1 MRMPIRSYRLAAAF
15 AAIAYSATAGT
26 AQAQVE
32 PVAASPSAA
41 PVRWNLGDVVSAALV
56 NHPLIGQ
63 ADAGTRAAAARRGQ
77 AASALL
83 PQAAAAAGWSWSE
96 AHSATTGNQEHTTAT
111 TVKGTVSQLLTDFG
125 RTGASIAKAGD
136 LAAASAQSARSSRV
150 EVMFAAEVAYFN
162 VLRAVNLQGVRRE
175 TLRQREALQ
184 RQAQAFFD
192 AGLKA
197 RIDVVRAEANLYQ
210 ARADAASVEHEVR
223 TARLILLNRMGIDG
237 PLDFEL
243 EGAPAMVEAAGT
255 REDWLR
261 EADEK
266 HPDLGALRLQ
276 LAAARNNRLAADR
289 GDNPSI
295 TASGSLGWS
304 GTDELPSDRA
314 WSLGA
319 QLNVPVFNGH
329 LTRQQTAEA
338 EALVA
343 AAEFAL
349 GDRRRQIRLQVEQA
363 EQAMQDAVEQ
373 VAASEKAREA
383 FAENLRLATG
393 RYEAG
398 AADIIEM
405 IDAQVQM
412 TTAETNL
419 VQARFDQ
426 GTALA
431 ALYRALGRLPQSG
444 R

>member
-1 MRMPIRSYRLAAAF
+1 MRTLAGSWRLAALVVAF
-15 AAIAYSATAGT
+15 FCGLTVGKVRAQGDAVPATA
-26 AQAQVE
+26 
-32 PVAASPSAA
+32 PAAA
-41 PVRWNLGDVVSAALV
+41 VRWSLGDVISTALD

-63 ADAGTRAAAARRGQ
+63 ADAAKRATLARREQ
-77 AASALL
+77 AASVKL
-83 PQAAAAAGWSWSE
+83 PQVAASAGWTWAE
-96 AHSATTGNQEHTTAT
+96 NHSATTGDQVRSTVS
-111 TVKGTVSQLLTDFG
+111 TVKGTMTQLLTDFG
-125 RTGASIAKAGD
+125 RTGAALARAGD

-150 EVMFAAEVAYFN
+150 DVVFAAEVAYFN
-162 VLRAVNLQGVRRE
+162 VLRAVNLQSVRRE

-210 ARADAASVEHEVR
+210 ARADAVGVEHEVQ

-237 PLDFEL
+237 PADFEL
-243 EGAPAMVEAAGT
+243 AAPPEMVEAAGT
-255 REDWLR
+255 RTDWLR

-276 LAAARNNRLAADR
+276 LAAARSNRLAAHR
-289 GDNPSI
+289 GDNPSL
-295 TASGSLGWS
+295 TASGNFGWS

-314 WSLGA
+314 WSIGA
-319 QLNVPVFNGH
+319 QLNVPLFNGH

-349 GDRRRQIRLQVEQA
+349 ADRRRQIRLLVEQA
-363 EQAMQDAVEQ
+363 EQAMLDAAEQ
-373 VAASEKAREA
+373 LAASEKAREA

-412 TTAETNL
+412 TTAETTL
-419 VQARFDQ
+419 VRTRFDQ
-426 GTALA
+426 ATALA
-431 ALYRALGRLPQSG
+431 ALYRALGRLPQSD